1 MGFDMYR
8 NLTSNSKKTKKSQ
21 QTIYQNALVEP
32 GPDLVTDFQLFV
44 KFKIILELIEH
55 QNSIQN
61 SIQVLKLNNSLE
73 T

>member
-32 GPDLVTDFQLFV
+32 GPDLVNYYQL
-44 KFKIILELIEH
+44 LL
-55 QNSIQN
+55 NS
-61 SIQVLKLNNSLE
+61 K
-73 T
+73 